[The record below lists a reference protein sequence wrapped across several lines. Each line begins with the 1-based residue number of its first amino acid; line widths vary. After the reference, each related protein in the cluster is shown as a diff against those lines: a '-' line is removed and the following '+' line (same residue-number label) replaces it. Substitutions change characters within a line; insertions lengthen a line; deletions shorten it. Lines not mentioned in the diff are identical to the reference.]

1 MDKELL
7 YRFFEGS
14 ASTDEIKKVKEWT
27 EESED
32 NYRQFLKERKL
43 FDFIQLFDISS
54 YVKSSKYIGIKKNRY
69 LREIIKIAAVI
80 IFTLGL
86 TSVLFFS
93 NRKDN
98 NIAMQTII
106 VPEGQRVNVILPDGT
121 DVWLNSGTKMSYP
134 LSFISK
140 SRRVELDG
148 EAYFDVIRDESNPF
162 VVHTSYMDVEVLGT
176 KFNVSIDSVAG
187 VFSTILE
194 TGKVKLTSLDK
205 HDELFLNPGQMCKAF
220 NDSIMVCNVN
230 TNLYTAWKDEYITI
244 NSLKLDDV
252 MKMLESCYHTNI
264 YIEDDTLKKSVFS
277 GRFSR
282 DNTLLD
288 ILTAI
293 QSTTPFTIMEKNG
306 SYYIECEQN

>member
-1 MDKELL
+1 ML

-148 EAYFDVIRDESNPF
+148 EAYFDVVRDESNPF

-205 HDELFLNPGQMCKAF
+205 HDELILNPGQMCKAF

-293 QSTTPFTIMEKNG
+293 QSTTPFTIMEKDG